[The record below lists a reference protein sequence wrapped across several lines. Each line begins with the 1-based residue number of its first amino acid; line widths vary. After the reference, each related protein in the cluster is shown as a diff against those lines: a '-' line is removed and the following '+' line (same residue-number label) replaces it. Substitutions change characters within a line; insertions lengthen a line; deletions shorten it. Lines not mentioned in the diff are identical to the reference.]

1 MVPVSGQV
9 FFSSHTMPIRRS
21 KEMGSLESSRL
32 CWYLGGVTGQKEI
45 EGEKSLSKMTENK
58 MECLKPGKNADK

>member
-1 MVPVSGQV
+1 
-9 FFSSHTMPIRRS
+9 
-21 KEMGSLESSRL
+21 MGDLESSRL

-58 MECLKPGKNADK
+58 MDCLKPGKKCRKNRKNIP